1 MSHKT
6 KTFMGKDNVFSV
18 TDRVNE
24 LTASMVVVLGGGSG
38 DDENNYNN
46 NKKKYILHILGHIQ
60 ITKKT
65 WGIISHHKKIKW
77 ESPEHLL
84 NYYDFLLGRLPAII
98 TIPTECGSPIYY

>member
-1 MSHKT
+1 
-6 KTFMGKDNVFSV
+6 MGKDNVFSV

-65 WGIISHHKKIKW
+65 
-77 ESPEHLL
+77 
-84 NYYDFLLGRLPAII
+84 
-98 TIPTECGSPIYY
+98 